1 MSPWVTEVELTV
13 ISTAASWAVTKAHSA
28 HMKHALKHARN
39 VGKGTSECRVM
50 TYQSFSMVFELP
62 LPRCLA

>member
-13 ISTAASWAVTKAHSA
+13 ISTAASWAVANAHSA
-28 HMKHALKHARN
+28 HMTHALKHARN

-50 TYQSFSMVFELP
+50 AYQSFSMVFDLP
-62 LPRCLA
+62 WPRCWA